1 MPLKIIN
8 LNDYMDILGRMNY
21 YGQVYITKSE
31 SITRLTNKLK
41 DNIIKDIISQ
51 AVFGGYS
58 IDEVEIESEV
68 ESLSR
73 PLRVIVELYKNYSD
87 GGIPEYI
94 WKSRWYD
101 DLSDLIENPVNGL
114 IFSKNK
120 LLYIRPCQIDIDKKK
135 LLTIEFND

>member
-8 LNDYMDILGRMNY
+8 LNDYTDILGRMNY

-51 AVFGGYS
+51 IVYDGYS
-58 IDEVEIESEV
+58 IDQLEIESEV

-73 PLRVIVELYKNYSD
+73 PLRVVVELYKNYSD
-87 GGIPEYI
+87 GSIPEYI

-101 DLSDLIENPVNGL
+101 DLSDLIEDPVNGL

>member
-8 LNDYMDILGRMNY
+8 LNDYTDILGRINY

-51 AVFGGYS
+51 IVYDGYS
-58 IDEVEIESEV
+58 IDQLEIESEV

-73 PLRVIVELYKNYSD
+73 PLRVVVELYKNYSD
-87 GGIPEYI
+87 GSIPEYI

-101 DLSDLIENPVNGL
+101 DLSDLIEDPVNGL